1 MDIPYTAQAAPKVFT
16 PRQTPIIMQT
26 SSVIATEEKR
36 KTNTRRVITPQP
48 DADATDVFYWW
59 RGDMPREQ
67 CADSGCYFW
76 CLAGLRF
83 IPCPYGEPGDLLW
96 VKEPWRPRTWSDD
109 GTGTIEY
116 GDGATRFVEGGK
128 DWPFSRMFPD
138 RLKNPDAWRS
148 PMFMPRFASRLTL
161 KIEEIKVERVQEI
174 SEADALAEGVER
186 LFTAAELRKV
196 VGIVGIYS
204 ERHGYKNYLWHG
216 LVGREITHKQTAS
229 WIHQFSNYD
238 TAAGSFASLW
248 ERING
253 PRGHSWWKNEF
264 VWAIR
269 YSISQIKY
277 KSSWGQP

>member
-1 MDIPYTAQAAPKVFT
+1 
-16 PRQTPIIMQT
+16 
-26 SSVIATEEKR
+26 
-36 KTNTRRVITPQP
+36 
-48 DADATDVFYWW
+48 
-59 RGDMPREQ
+59 
-67 CADSGCYFW
+67 
-76 CLAGLRF
+76 
-83 IPCPYGEPGDLLW
+83 
-96 VKEPWRPRTWSDD
+96 
-109 GTGTIEY
+109 
-116 GDGATRFVEGGK
+116 
-128 DWPFSRMFPD
+128 
-138 RLKNPDAWRS
+138 
-148 PMFMPRFASRLTL
+148 MFMPKFASRLTL

-186 LFTAAELRKV
+186 TFTAAECRTV
-196 VGIVGIYS
+196 ARIVATHR

-216 LVGREITHKQTAS
+216 LVGREITHKQAAS
-229 WIHQFSNYD
+229 WTHQFSNYD